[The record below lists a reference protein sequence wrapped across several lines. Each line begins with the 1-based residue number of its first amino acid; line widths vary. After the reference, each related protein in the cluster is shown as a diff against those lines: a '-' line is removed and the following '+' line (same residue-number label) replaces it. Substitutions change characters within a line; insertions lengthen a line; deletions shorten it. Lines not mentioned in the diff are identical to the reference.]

1 MTVQW
6 NDLSEIMIAILINW
20 LLYLHNPCWVTL
32 ICKMTSR
39 LSDSFLRIH
48 DEDPCLLCNR
58 SIKKG
63 DQFNTFTEKGWATLK
78 QNAIKWS
85 NINVPVDDDCY
96 MFPSVQDR
104 VRDRLVFG
112 RGHKGCRRI
121 FSGKINQ
128 YQESMF
134 TKRCGA
140 WALAQVR

>member
-1 MTVQW
+1 
-6 NDLSEIMIAILINW
+6 
-20 LLYLHNPCWVTL
+20 
-32 ICKMTSR
+32 MTSR

-78 QNAIKWS
+78 KNAIKWS

-104 VRDRLVFG
+104 VKDRLVFG

-128 YQESMF
+128 YQEKYGEKSAIENDE
-134 TKRCGA
+134 KRTEDLIGECIELLILITNA
-140 WALAQVR
+140 